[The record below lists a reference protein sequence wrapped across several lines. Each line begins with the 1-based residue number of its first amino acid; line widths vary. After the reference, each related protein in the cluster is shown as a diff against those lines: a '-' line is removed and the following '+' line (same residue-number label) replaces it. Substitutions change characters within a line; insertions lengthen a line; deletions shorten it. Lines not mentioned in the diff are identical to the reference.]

1 MEAKELYDICERLVS
16 HDSSPEVSRHQLHEI
31 LSLTAAKGCSSER
44 GAFGNLFSQ
53 IDFLCR
59 RLGISD
65 EERQEIQTARRNTSS
80 SVIGDLQSPSPSEWL
95 YDVRAVSLFISA
107 VFHEDVSGS
116 LRCLLPSAPRLRE
129 KGLKINKRYVRCI
142 VHHHDDSTIWAD
154 TDEGTITIDY
164 GTTEQGRDFSYL
176 RKILRPGMQL
186 NLLDCHVASST
197 ASMVNGQCSMVNGQ
211 WSMGMVTPTIIIV
224 EPDFLIDI
232 SSLATCFTSYGHHPL
247 LYTLNRLKP
256 RVNNQAALL
265 GNFAGVALDLLVH
278 SSEPHPQPLPCE
290 GRGGDDVQ
298 PCEERGEVQ
307 RAHERCTLSAALKR
321 AFRED
326 ILRYLACPDFDPVK
340 FKRDAQRQMT
350 NIAEAVDILQAEAQ
364 GHGGFLLEPSFVCEQ
379 LGLQGRVDLMTTD
392 MSLLVEQKSGKN
404 MKIEYQSHD
413 SHGLQLEAHYVQ
425 LLLYYATLR
434 YNFQRGDREVDTRLL
449 YSRYEASRGLLAVN
463 YYRTL
468 LREALKLRNQIVAT
482 ELLIA
487 RDGFSRILPLL
498 NADTIYKDVPRD
510 GYFHR
515 YVLPELST
523 LNAQLST
530 LNSIERLYVERMMT
544 FVYRE
549 QVAARLGSSEQ
560 RLHHSSGAASDL
572 WLMPLDEKLETGNIY
587 LGLTIAE
594 TQRTAPDGGY
604 DLITLCSFSCDT
616 ASTHLTG
623 VSNFRRGDMVYI
635 YQYDGQPDV
644 RRAILYKGTLSNI
657 ADGCLTVILTDGQQN
672 AAVFNN
678 DRPWAI
684 EHGGSDAGTAGNI
697 RSLFQFATADPSR
710 RALLLGQREPQADT
724 SIQLSQSY
732 NPHYDDILQR
742 IGQAR
747 DYFLLVG
754 PPGTG
759 KTSMALRF
767 MVQEELAGWQGG
779 LPLHQITNTHH
790 PSLLLTAYT
799 NRAVDEICD
808 MLETAG
814 FEYLRLG
821 NAASC
826 DPRFRNRLLGS
837 VCCDSV
843 ATTPT
848 LDGQQILLE
857 RTPIIVS
864 TTSMLLARPFIFDI
878 KHFSLAIVDEAS
890 QILEPGLVGLLAS
903 DCIDRFVLIGD
914 HKQLPAVVQQGEQD
928 SVVSEPQLRAIGLT
942 DCRQSLFQRLYQW
955 ELSQGRSQFIG
966 TLTHQ
971 GRMHPEVA
979 LFPSQQFYDGH
990 LLPVPVAHQKAT
1002 SLDYDAPAQDPLDNL
1017 LKSRRVLFIKTNK
1030 DSNYSPPLAGEG
1042 SGVGSAF
1049 SEARLV
1055 ADLLRRIHRFYG
1067 DRFDT
1072 DKTVGV
1078 IVPYRSQIAAIRAEL
1093 ENLKSQTSNLK
1104 SQVSNLKSQVDD
1116 LLNISID
1123 TVERFQ
1129 GSQRDVIIYSFAV
1142 THLYQLDFL
1151 TASCYTD
1158 EHGHVIDRKLN
1169 VALTRARKQM
1179 IMVGNPQILRHNALF
1194 SQLIQAYS

>member
-1 MEAKELYDICERLVS
+1 MEAEELFDICERLAL
-16 HDSSPEVSRHQLHEI
+16 DDLSPWASRQLHEL
-31 LSLTAAKGCSSER
+31 LSLTAAKGCSNER

-53 IDFLCR
+53 VDFVCR

-65 EERQEIQTARRNTSS
+65 AERQEIQTARRNCSRHTDGGSAAVP
-80 SVIGDLQSPSPSEWL
+80 SVSGNLQSLSPNDWL

-107 VFHEDVSGS
+107 VFHEDVPGS
-116 LRCLLPSAPRLRE
+116 LRRLLPSTPRKRE
-129 KGLKINKRYVRCI
+129 KGLSINKRYVRCI
-142 VHHHDDSTIWAD
+142 VQHHDDNTIWAD
-154 TDEGTITIDY
+154 TGEDEITIDY

-176 RKILRPGMQL
+176 RKILRPGVQL
-186 NLLDCHVASST
+186 NLLDCHVT
-197 ASMVNGQCSMVNGQ
+197 EDLTQI
-211 WSMGMVTPTIIIV
+211 TPTIIIV

-256 RVNNQAALL
+256 RVNTQAALL

-278 SSEPHPQPLPCE
+278 SSEEQPQ
-290 GRGGDDVQ
+290 
-298 PCEERGEVQ
+298 
-307 RAHERCTLSAALKR
+307 LSSALKR

-326 ILRYLACPDFDPVK
+326 VLRYLACPDFDPVK
-340 FKRDAQRQMT
+340 FKQEAQRQMG

-449 YSRYEASRGLLAVN
+449 YSRYEASRGLLSVN

-487 RDGFSRILPLL
+487 HDGFSRILPLL

-515 YVLPELST
+515 YILPELLSLNSQLLS
-523 LNAQLST
+523 LNAL
-530 LNSIERLYVERMMT
+530 ERLYVERMMT

-572 WLMPLDEKLETGNIY
+572 WLMPLDEKIETGNIF
-587 LGLTIAE
+587 LGLTIGDIK
-594 TQRTAPDGGY
+594 RTDPDGGY
-604 DLITLCSFSCDT
+604 DVITLCSRGF
-616 ASTHLTG
+616 AIPAP
-623 VSNFRRGDMVYI
+623 VSNFRRGDLVYL
-635 YQYDGQPDV
+635 YQYDGEPDV
-644 RRAILYKGTLSNI
+644 RRVILYKGTLSEI
-657 ADGCLTVILTDGQQN
+657 ADGHLTVILTDGQQN
-672 AAVFNN
+672 DAIFNN

-684 EHGGSDAGTAGNI
+684 EPGGSDAGTAGNI

-710 RALLLGQREPQADT
+710 RALLLGQREPQADMSVT
-724 SIQLSQSY
+724 ALSQPY
-732 NPHYDDILQR
+732 NPHYDDVLLR
-742 IGQAR
+742 ISQAH

-767 MVQEELAGWQGG
+767 IVQEELVS
-779 LPLHQITNTHH
+779 NTQK
-790 PSLLLTAYT
+790 SSFLLTAYT

-808 MLETAG
+808 MLEDAG
-814 FEYLRLG
+814 FDYLRLG

-826 DPRFRNRLLGS
+826 DPRFRNRLLSS

-843 ATTPT
+843 AANPT
-848 LDGQQILLE
+848 LDGMRSLLE
-857 RTPIIVS
+857 HTPIIVS

-878 KHFSLAIVDEAS
+878 KHFSLAVVDEAS
-890 QILEPGLVGLLAS
+890 QILEPGLIGILAS
-903 DCIDRFVLIGD
+903 DCVDRFVLIGD
-914 HKQLPAVVQQGEQD
+914 HKQLPAVVQQDVHD
-928 SVVSEPQLRAIGLT
+928 SAVSEPQLRAIGLT

-971 GRMHPEVA
+971 GRMHPDVA
-979 LFPSQQFYDGH
+979 LFPSQHFYEGR
-990 LLPVPVAHQKAT
+990 LQPVPIAHQTAT
-1002 SLDYDAPAQDPLDNL
+1002 SLEYDVPAQDSLDEL
-1017 LKSRRVLFIKTNK
+1017 LKSRRVLFLKTDN
-1030 DSNYSPPLAGEG
+1030 E
-1042 SGVGSAF
+1042 
-1049 SEARLV
+1049 SEACLV

-1072 DKTVGV
+1072 NKTVGV
-1078 IVPYRSQIAAIRAEL
+1078 IVPYRSQIAAIRTEL
-1093 ENLKSQTSNLK
+1093 ETP
-1104 SQVSNLKSQVDD
+1104 
-1116 LLNISID
+1116 LLDISID

-1142 THLYQLDFL
+1142 SHVYQLDFL
-1151 TASCYTD
+1151 AASTYTD
-1158 EHGHVIDRKLN
+1158 EQGHVIDRKLN

-1179 IMVGNPQILRHNALF
+1179 IMVGNAQILRRNALF
-1194 SQLIQAYS
+1194 RQLIEAYS

>member
-1 MEAKELYDICERLVS
+1 MEAKELFDICERLVL
-16 HDSSPEVSRHQLHEI
+16 DDLSPWASRQLHEL
-31 LSLTAAKGCSSER
+31 LSLTAAKGCSNER

-53 IDFLCR
+53 VDFLCR

-65 EERQEIQTARRNTSS
+65 AERQEIQTARRNCSRHS
-80 SVIGDLQSPSPSEWL
+80 DGGSADVIGTDWL

-107 VFHEDVSGS
+107 VFHEDVPGS
-116 LRCLLPSAPRLRE
+116 LRRLLPPTPRKRE
-129 KGLKINKRYVRCI
+129 KGLSINKRYVRCI
-142 VHHHDDSTIWAD
+142 VQQHDDNTIWAD
-154 TDEGTITIDY
+154 TGEDEIAIDY

-186 NLLDCHVASST
+186 NLLDCHVT
-197 ASMVNGQCSMVNGQ
+197 EDLTQI
-211 WSMGMVTPTIIIV
+211 TPTIIIV

-247 LYTLNRLKP
+247 LYTLNRLRP
-256 RVNNQAALL
+256 RVNTQAALL
-265 GNFAGVALDLLVH
+265 GNFAGVALDLVVH
-278 SSEPHPQPLPCE
+278 SSEEQPQ
-290 GRGGDDVQ
+290 
-298 PCEERGEVQ
+298 
-307 RAHERCTLSAALKR
+307 LSSALKR

-326 ILRYLACPDFDPVK
+326 VLRYLACPDFDPVK
-340 FKRDAQRQMT
+340 FKQEAQRQMG

-515 YVLPELST
+515 YILPDLINLQSQIS
-523 LNAQLST
+523 N
-530 LNSIERLYVERMMT
+530 LNSLEHLYVERMMT

-572 WLMPLDEKLETGNIY
+572 WLMPLDEKIETGNIF
-587 LGLTIAE
+587 LGLTIGDIK
-594 TQRTAPDGGY
+594 RTDPNGGY
-604 DLITLCSFSCDT
+604 DVITLSTLCSRGS
-616 ASTHLTG
+616 AIPAP
-623 VSNFRRGDMVYI
+623 VSNFRRGDLVYL
-635 YQYDGQPDV
+635 YQYDGEPDV
-644 RRAILYKGTLSNI
+644 RRAILYKGSLSDI
-657 ADGCLTVILTDGQQN
+657 ADGHLTVVLTDGQQN
-672 AAVFNN
+672 DAIFNN

-684 EHGGSDAGTAGNI
+684 EPGGSDANTAGNI
-697 RSLFQFATADPSR
+697 RSLFQFATADSSR
-710 RALLLGQREPQADT
+710 RALLLGQREPQADMSVT
-724 SIQLSQSY
+724 ALSQPY
-732 NPHYDDILQR
+732 NPHYDDILLR
-742 IGQAR
+742 ISQTR

-767 MVQEELAGWQGG
+767 IVQEELAGRHGG
-779 LPLHQITNTHH
+779 QPLH

-808 MLETAG
+808 MLEDAG
-814 FEYLRLG
+814 FDYLRIG

-826 DPRFRNRLLGS
+826 DPRFRNRLLSS

-843 ATTPT
+843 AANPT
-848 LDGQQILLE
+848 LDGMHSLLE
-857 RTPIIVS
+857 HTPIIVS

-878 KHFSLAIVDEAS
+878 KHFSLAVVDEAS
-890 QILEPGLVGLLAS
+890 QILEPGLIGILAS
-903 DCIDRFVLIGD
+903 DCVDRFVLIGD
-914 HKQLPAVVQQGEQD
+914 HKQLPAVVQQDVHD
-928 SVVSEPQLRAIGLT
+928 SAVSEPQLRAIGLT

-971 GRMHPEVA
+971 GRMHPDVA
-979 LFPSQQFYDGH
+979 LFPSQHFYEGH
-990 LLPVPVAHQKAT
+990 LQPVPIAHQTAT
-1002 SLDYDAPAQDPLDNL
+1002 SLEYDVPTQDSLDEL
-1017 LKSRRVLFIKTNK
+1017 LKSRRVLFLKTDN
-1030 DSNYSPPLAGEG
+1030 E
-1042 SGVGSAF
+1042 
-1049 SEARLV
+1049 SEACLV

-1072 DKTVGV
+1072 NKTVGV

-1093 ENLKSQTSNLK
+1093 ETP
-1104 SQVSNLKSQVDD
+1104 
-1116 LLNISID
+1116 LLDISID

-1142 THLYQLDFL
+1142 SHVYQLDFL
-1151 TASCYTD
+1151 AACTYTD
-1158 EHGHVIDRKLN
+1158 EQGHVIDRKLN

-1179 IMVGNPQILRHNALF
+1179 IMVGNAQILRRNALF
-1194 SQLIQAYS
+1194 RQLIEAYS